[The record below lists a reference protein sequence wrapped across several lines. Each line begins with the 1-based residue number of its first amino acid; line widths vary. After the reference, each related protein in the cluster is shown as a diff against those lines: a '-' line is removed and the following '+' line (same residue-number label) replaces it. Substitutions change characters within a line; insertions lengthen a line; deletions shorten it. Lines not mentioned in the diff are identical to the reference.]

1 MIRHIKEGFCIQF
14 FRPKTRP
21 KTFLQCFALE
31 QWESKA
37 KHCRNV
43 LGRKN
48 QMQNQSLRH
57 QASFSVQTRP
67 HPIKMPWKNP
77 RSHDER
83 EGRGQPK
90 KDFSVQ
96 HYLLLV
102 IYEITQ
108 SSNIH
113 LVVTF
118 RQYLGNLS
126 WELFVPRKP
135 PQTSTHH
142 SANSPSKHTGFIYC

>member
-1 MIRHIKEGFCIQF
+1 
-14 FRPKTRP
+14 
-21 KTFLQCFALE
+21 
-31 QWESKA
+31 
-37 KHCRNV
+37 
-43 LGRKN
+43 
-48 QMQNQSLRH
+48 MQNQSLRH

-102 IYEITQ
+102 IYEMQ

-113 LVVTF
+113 LLVTVT
-118 RQYLGNLS
+118 QLGNLS
-126 WELFVPRKP
+126 GEPFMPRNHHKLDITQRISLLVRSSWLLFIHTANILVERQPHWRPLP
-135 PQTSTHH
+135 PPH
-142 SANSPSKHTGFIYC
+142 SNPQNLGKTVILLVLPLMAALITTICL